1 MAWKYSAKC
10 ATLDRLWYSG
20 NMITII
26 PIEPVSDAHGALIVE
41 AFNMFFIDGG
51 GWPDSDGDGVG
62 YGYGNGNGCGNAGG
76 GKCPEEWRVQ

>member
-1 MAWKYSAKC
+1 
-10 ATLDRLWYSG
+10 
-20 NMITII
+20 MITII

-41 AFNMFFIDGG
+41 AFNMVFIDGG